1 MPDTKFVVMEKLGR
15 TYGRGSRL
23 VRAVDGVSASI
34 RGGDRIAIMGPS
46 GSGKT
51 TLLHLLGGI
60 DEPSEGGISWP
71 ALGGRETLRPGRVAY
86 VFQTSSLIEALT
98 VVENVELPLLLSG
111 QSQGEARER
120 AAAALAGAGLE
131 SLDER
136 LPEELSGGQAQQVA
150 IARAIASGARLILAD
165 EPTGQL
171 DHPTAQRL
179 LDRLLGALE
188 GSDAALVL
196 TTHDH
201 LIASRMSR
209 IWRIEHGRME
219 ATS

>member
-1 MPDTKFVVMEKLGR
+1 MPDTKFVVMQKLGR
-15 TYGRGSRL
+15 AYGQGARRVL
-23 VRAVDGVSASI
+23 AVDGVTASI
-34 RGGDRIAIMGPS
+34 RPGDRIAIMGPS

-51 TLLHLLGGI
+51 TLLHLIGGI
-60 DEPSEGGISWP
+60 DGPSEGGISWP
-71 ALGGRETLRPGRVAY
+71 ALGERETLRPGRVAY

-111 QSQGEARER
+111 QPPREARAR
-120 AAAALAGAGLE
+120 AAAVLAEAGLAI
-131 SLDER
+131 LAER
-136 LPEELSGGQAQQVA
+136 LPEELSGGQAQQAA
-150 IARAIASGARLILAD
+150 IARAIASGAKLILAD

-179 LDRLLGALE
+179 MDRLLGALE

-196 TTHDH
+196 TTHDRSV
-201 LIASRMSR
+201 ASRMSC

-219 ATS
+219 EKS

>member
-15 TYGRGSRL
+15 TYEQGSRL

-34 RGGDRIAIMGPS
+34 RSGDRIAIVGPS

-51 TLLHLLGGI
+51 TLLHLIGGI

-71 ALGGRETLRPGRVAY
+71 ALGERETLRPGRVAY
-86 VFQTSSLIEALT
+86 VFQTSSLLEALT

-111 QSQGEARER
+111 QSQREARER
-120 AAAALAGAGLE
+120 AVAALAGAGLAN
-131 SLDER
+131 LAER
-136 LPEELSGGQAQQVA
+136 LSEELSGGQAQQVA
-150 IARAIASGARLILAD
+150 IARAIASGAKLVLAD

-179 LDRLLGALE
+179 MDKLLGALA

-196 TTHDH
+196 TTHDQS
-201 LIASRMSR
+201 IASRMSV
-209 IWRIEHGRME
+209 IWKIEHGRME
-219 ATS
+219 EKS